1 MRQRSAVVATT
12 TFISVRLIRPSTGTK
27 HSDFSR
33 IGIRHGCV
41 IKLPPLK
48 DKEISL

>member
-12 TFISVRLIRPSTGTK
+12 TFISVKLIRPSTRTK
-27 HSDFSR
+27 HSNFSK
-33 IGIRHGCV
+33 IGIRYSYV